1 MGCALV
7 RPEMKKTAILIVS
20 DSEHGVGLEI
30 SVALTGRTD
39 IEPKYATDRAE
50 IAGLYLAHEFAL
62 VLFDT
67 TAIGGDTGG
76 IDEWIRSFQTQPA
89 IPLILMTT
97 GQDEALRLCSQTA
110 SELIDYII
118 LPFSPKFLQ
127 DKLQVYLQLHQL
139 QKTVMLLA
147 DELDARKLELEVVY
161 QELAETNEK
170 QETFS
175 ALDGLT
181 GLFNR
186 HYFDEN
192 MQKEWRQAT
201 RNEEPLSLL
210 FIDVDYLREFNLSYG
225 RGEGDNCLCALAGV
239 IHLGLLRPVDIVAR
253 YGGDQFAVILPDT
266 DSQGA
271 MLVAERMLEN
281 VRTLLIDHNGSPVA
295 SHVTISV
302 GGATVLPSAKGKKF
316 HLIGEAEKALAKAKA
331 AGRNCIRHNPL
342 KAP

>member
-1 MGCALV
+1 
-7 RPEMKKTAILIVS
+7 MKKTAILIVS

-39 IEPKYATDRAE
+39 IELMYATDRAE
-50 IAGLYLAHEFAL
+50 IARLYVAHEFAV

-67 TAIGGDTGG
+67 TARGVDAGG
-76 IDEWIRSFQTQPA
+76 IDEWIRIFQTQPA
-89 IPLILMTT
+89 TPIIFMTT
-97 GQDEALRLCSQTA
+97 SQEEALRLCRQTT
-110 SELIDYII
+110 SEFIDYIV

-139 QKTVMLLA
+139 EKTVTLLA

-161 QELAETNEK
+161 QELAETYEK

-201 RNEEPLSLL
+201 RNKKPLSLL
-210 FIDVDYLREFNLSYG
+210 FIDVDYLREFNRSYG

-266 DSQGA
+266 DSHGA

-281 VRTLLIDHNGSPVA
+281 VRALLIDHSTSPVA
-295 SHVTISV
+295 GHVTISV

-316 HLIGEAEKALAKAKA
+316 HLIGEAEKALAEAKA
-331 AGRNCIRHNPL
+331 AGRNCIRHNSYKVP
-342 KAP
+342 